1 MSPGANM
8 ITAAALALA
17 VADLPV
23 LLNQCAASCEA
34 EHEAAAS
41 TPSCHH
47 ASSTGT
53 RMGHVPIP
61 CGHDHDGAL
70 VPAVKSAPP
79 SAAFESIVPI
89 HFARASF
96 ISSLAAGRPADD
108 SPHGS
113 SSAPHPQALPPR
125 ILSH

>member
-1 MSPGANM
+1 M

-17 VADLPV
+17 VAGLPV

-34 EHEAAAS
+34 QHEAAAS

-79 SAAFESIVPI
+79 SAAFESIVLI
-89 HFARASF
+89 HIARASF
-96 ISSLAAGRPADD
+96 ISSVAEGRLADD
-108 SPHGS
+108 APQGS
-113 SSAPHPQALPPR
+113 SSALNTQALPLR
-125 ILSH
+125 I

>member
-1 MSPGANM
+1 MSRGANM
-8 ITAAALALA
+8 ITAAVLALA
-17 VADLPV
+17 VAGLPV

-34 EHEAAAS
+34 QHEAAAS

-53 RMGHVPIP
+53 RVGHVPVP

-79 SAAFESIVPI
+79 SGGFDSIVPI
-89 HFARASF
+89 QLARASF
-96 ISSLAAGRPADD
+96 ISAAADEGLPD
-108 SPHGS
+108 HAPPGS
-113 SSAPHPQALPPR
+113 SSAL
-125 ILSH
+125 